1 MPAPAEI
8 VQLVELFE
16 HNYDQY
22 RAPAFTEAAVRHQ
35 FIDPF
40 FAALG
45 WDVNN
50 AQGFAEQYKEVV
62 HEDKVRVAGATKAP
76 DYSFRIGKE
85 RKFFVEAKK
94 PAVDIQHD
102 VDPAYQLRR
111 YAWSAKLP
119 LSILTDFEELSVYDC
134 RTKPAAT
141 DKASAGRILLLNY
154 REYSGRWDEIAGVFA
169 KAAVW
174 QGALD
179 KYAEAKAGKRGTAEV
194 DDEFLAEIER
204 WRELLARNLVL
215 RNPMLRGRDVNYA
228 VQQIIDRIV
237 FLRICEARDLETFE
251 QLHALLNGG
260 HTYERLQ
267 ELFRRADYRYNSGLF
282 HFEVEHDRAEAPD
295 TLTPSLDIDDKAL
308 KDIIEHLYYPQ
319 SPYEFSVLPADIL
332 GHVYE
337 RFLGKVIRLT
347 PGRMVKIEEKPE
359 VRKAG
364 GVYYTPTYIVDT
376 IVRQTVGPLLE
387 GKTPAQIAGQRPERS
402 ARSAQSK
409 DGDHPLRIAD
419 IACGSGSFLLGAYQF
434 LLDWHLTEYLKDPDR
449 WLKGKRP
456 PLERASGSILQ
467 LSIEERKRILMNHI
481 YGVDI
486 DPQAVEVTKLSLL
499 LKVLEGEGV
508 AAQMSFLPERVL
520 PDLGRNVKCGNSLI
534 GPEFYDGKLDLPD
547 EETVGRVNAFDWKTE
562 FPDVFTPTQPSP
574 SQGEGQGG
582 GFDAVI
588 GNPPYIRIQALQEW
602 APLEVEHYKRAYRA
616 ASKGNYDIYVV
627 FVEKGLQLLNEHG
640 KLGFILPHKF
650 FNAQYGEPLR
660 KLLSDGQHLG
670 KVVHFGDQQVFEG
683 ATTYTCLLFLERG
696 GRNEFQFVRAH
707 DLPAWRAGAAQ
718 VEGMIPTASAGPS
731 EWNFMVGSG
740 SDLFERLRGMPVKLA
755 DVAPRMYQG
764 PITSAD
770 TVFLFKDFSL
780 LSDGLTEVFSSELGA
795 RVNLETAILKSVIRS
810 GSIDRY
816 KAIPTAVVLFPY
828 DVKDN
833 TARLYTAQEMQRN
846 FPLAWA
852 YLVRNRKLLEGRE
865 KGKFQDSTWY
875 RFGRTQNLG
884 MWERPKLMLP
894 YMITRLAVY
903 PDRTNGYYFINVTTG
918 GYGLLPDEAKV
929 SFDYLSGLL
938 NSRLLDFY
946 LKRVSTTFHGG
957 YFAANKQYIE
967 QLPIRTINFADP
979 ADVARHDRM
988 VSLVTQM
995 LDLHSR
1001 LAAEGVP
1008 HEKAAL
1014 QRRIELTDRQIDALV
1029 YELYALTPEEIT
1041 VVEGG

>member
-8 VQLVELFE
+8 IQLVELFGR
-16 HNYDQY
+16 NYDRY
-22 RAPAFTEAAVRHQ
+22 RNSAFTEAAVRPQ

-62 HEDKVRVAGATKAP
+62 HEDKVRIGGATKAP

-102 VDPAYQLRR
+102 IEPAYQLRR

-119 LSILTDFEELSVYDC
+119 LSILTDFEQLSVYDC
-134 RTKPAAT
+134 RSKPAAT

-154 REYSGRWDEIAGVFA
+154 REYPTRWDEIAGVFA
-169 KAAVW
+169 KPAVW

-179 KYAEAKAGKRGTAEV
+179 KFAEAKAGKRGTAEV

-204 WRELLARNLVL
+204 WRELLAHNLVL
-215 RNPMLRGRDVNYA
+215 RNPTLRGRDVNWA

-251 QLHALLNGG
+251 QLRALLNGG
-260 HTYERLQ
+260 HTYARLQ
-267 ELFRRADYRYNSGLF
+267 ELFRRADLRYNSGLF
-282 HFEVEHDRAEAPD
+282 HFEVEKDRAEAPD
-295 TLTPSLDIDDKAL
+295 TLTPSLAIDDKVL
-308 KDIIEHLYYPQ
+308 KDIIEHLYFPQ

-347 PGRMVKIEEKPE
+347 PGRQVKIEEKPE

-364 GVYYTPTYIVDT
+364 GVYYTPTYIVDY
-376 IVRQTVGPLLE
+376 IVRQTVGPLVE
-387 GKTPAQIAGQRPERS
+387 GKTPGQVGASLADARRPR
-402 ARSAQSK
+402 
-409 DGDHPLRIAD
+409 GTPLRILDA
-419 IACGSGSFLLGAYQF
+419 ACGSGSFLLGAYQF
-434 LLDWHLTEYLKDPDR
+434 LLDWHLAEYLKDPDR
-449 WLKGKRP
+449 WLKGKQP
-456 PLERASGSILQ
+456 PLERASGGITR
-467 LSIEERKRILMNHI
+467 LSIEERKRILMNNI

-520 PDLGRNVKCGNSLI
+520 PDLGRNIKCGNSLI

-547 EETVGRVNAFDWKTE
+547 EDAVGRVNAFDWARE
-562 FPDVFTPTQPSP
+562 FP
-574 SQGEGQGG
+574 EAMAAG

-650 FNAQYGEPLR
+650 FNAQYGESLR
-660 KLLSDGQHLG
+660 KLLSKGQHLS

-683 ATTYTCLLFLERG
+683 ATTYTCLLFLEKG
-696 GRNEFQFVRAH
+696 GRQEFQFVQAY
-707 DLPAWRAGAAQ
+707 DLHAWRAGAAP
-718 VEGMIPTASAGPS
+718 VEGTIPEASAGSS
-731 EWNFMVGSG
+731 EWNFVVGRG
-740 SDLFERLRGMPVKLA
+740 SDLFERLRGMPVKLG
-755 DVAPRMYQG
+755 DVAARMAQG
-764 PITSAD
+764 IRTSANEIFVLD
-770 TVFLFKDFSL
+770 TVNANENLTDARSEVSGKVTIESPLLLPFLQGREIKAYSIKYSGKAVLVPYKVEGQKAQLIPEQDFL
-780 LSDGLTEVFSSELGA
+780 
-795 RVNLETAILKSVIRS
+795 RS
-810 GSIDRY
+810 Y
-816 KAIPTAVVLFPY
+816 PKAY
-828 DVKDN
+828 
-833 TARLYTAQEMQRN
+833 
-846 FPLAWA
+846 A
-852 YLVRNRKLLEGRE
+852 YLKQNKGTLEGRE
-865 KGKFQDSTWY
+865 KGRMEGPCWY
-875 RFGRTQNLG
+875 G
-884 MWERPKLMLP
+884 
-894 YMITRLAVY
+894 YVY
-903 PDRTNGYYFINVTTG
+903 PKNIELMRFPKFLVPDIADRAAFAFDSEGRFAFTSGYAITLRPCQESAHYI
-918 GYGLLPDEAKV
+918 L
-929 SFDYLSGLL
+929 GLL
-938 NSRLLDFY
+938 NSALLSFY
-946 LKRVSTTFHGG
+946 LRRISTPMRGG
-957 YFAANKQYIE
+957 FFRYFTQFIE
-967 QLPIRTINFADP
+967 QLPIRTIDFADP
-979 ADVARHDRM
+979 TDVARHDRM
-988 VSLVTQM
+988 AALVTQM
-995 LDLHSR
+995 LDLHAR

-1014 QRRIELTDRQIDALV
+1014 QRRIEMTDRQIDALV
-1029 YELYALTPEEIT
+1029 YELYALTPEEIK
-1041 VVEGG
+1041 VVEGAG